1 VSKGWNNMLL
11 IVTVALEVLV
21 TAIPALVLL
30 AIGGAV
36 WRLRRRRTPASHAE
50 ATAY

>member
-1 VSKGWNNMLL
+1 MLL

-30 AIGGAV
+30 AISGAV
-36 WRLRRRRTPASHAE
+36 WRLRRRRTPHH
-50 ATAY
+50 TRRRQPTRWLV

>member
-30 AIGGAV
+30 AISGAV
-36 WRLRRRRTPASHAE
+36 RRLRRRRVAPAPAE
-50 ATAY
+50 VTA

>member
-1 VSKGWNNMLL
+1 MLL

-30 AIGGAV
+30 AISGAV
-36 WRLRRRRTPASHAE
+36 WRLRRRRVAPAPAE
-50 ATAY
+50 VTA